1 MKAKFGLPLL
11 IFFVLSY
18 ALQAQKPV
26 EYFVSG
32 NANLY
37 LPFSSEKGMFPILG
51 YDKDTKPKV
60 LIGGFGAGF
69 AALKNIKKRT
79 SLKGQ
84 INLSRSVYWESFVF
98 TNNVA
103 AVTGQTDAT
112 STDYTLGLL
121 GTFHLHL
128 SPAFSMGTGIG
139 TQVLIASYLNLRED
153 ALDDGS
159 VYIGRNRFYKPV
171 MPTIPIELTWRFKK
185 MFVNLRYEHGLL
197 DRFKNDLAE
206 DKTDKYGLLFFEF
219 GIKVK

>member
-1 MKAKFGLPLL
+1 M
-11 IFFVLSY
+11 IFFLFSY
-18 ALQAQKPV
+18 SLQAQEAV

-37 LPFSSEKGMFPILG
+37 LPFNSEKGMFPILG
-51 YDKDTKPKV
+51 YDKETKPKV
-60 LIGGFGAGF
+60 LIGGFGVGF
-69 AALKNIKKRT
+69 AAAKRLNDRT

-84 INLSRSVYWESFVF
+84 VNISRSVYWESFVF

-121 GTFHLHL
+121 GTFHFHL

-139 TQVLIASYLNLRED
+139 TQVLMASYLNLRDD
-153 ALDDGS
+153 ALEVSG
-159 VYIGRNRFYKPV
+159 YIGRNRFYKPV

-185 MFVNLRYEHGLL
+185 MFANLRYEHGLL

>member
-1 MKAKFGLPLL
+1 MTAKFGLPLL
-11 IFFVLSY
+11 IFFLFSY
-18 ALQAQKPV
+18 SLQAQEAV

-37 LPFSSEKGMFPILG
+37 LPFNSEKGMFPILG
-51 YDKDTKPKV
+51 YDKETKPKV
-60 LIGGFGAGF
+60 LIGGFGVGF

-84 INLSRSVYWESFVF
+84 INISRSVYWESFIF

-121 GTFHLHL
+121 GTFHFHL

-139 TQVLIASYLNLRED
+139 TQVMMVSYLNLRED
-153 ALDDGS
+153 ALEVS
-159 VYIGRNRFYKPV
+159 EYIGRNRFYKPV
-171 MPTIPIELTWRFKK
+171 MPTLPIELTWRFKK
-185 MFVNLRYEHGLL
+185 MFANLRYEHALL

-206 DKTDKYGLLFFEF
+206 DKTDKYGLLFFEL

>member
-1 MKAKFGLPLL
+1 MTAKFGLPLL
-11 IFFVLSY
+11 IFFLFSY
-18 ALQAQKPV
+18 SLQAQEAV

-37 LPFSSEKGMFPILG
+37 LPFNSEKGMFPILG
-51 YDKDTKPKV
+51 YDKETKPKV
-60 LIGGFGAGF
+60 LIGGFGVGF
-69 AALKNIKKRT
+69 AAAKRLNDRT

-84 INLSRSVYWESFVF
+84 VNISRSVYWESFVF

-121 GTFHLHL
+121 GTFHFHL

-139 TQVLIASYLNLRED
+139 TQVLMASYLNLRDD
-153 ALDDGS
+153 ALEVSG
-159 VYIGRNRFYKPV
+159 YIGRNRFYKPV

-185 MFVNLRYEHGLL
+185 MFANLRYEHGLL